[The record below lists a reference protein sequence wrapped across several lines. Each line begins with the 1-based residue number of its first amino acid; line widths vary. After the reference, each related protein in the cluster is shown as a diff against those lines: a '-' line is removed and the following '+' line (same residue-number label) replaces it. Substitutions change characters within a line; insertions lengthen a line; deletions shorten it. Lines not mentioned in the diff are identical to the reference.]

1 VWWWEECYKRCG
13 GGRGVIR
20 GGLLY
25 NGMELYIHYKFTSL
39 SQLICYFNIYCWL
52 LTTKLSPL
60 IWIWFLDSYLKCYEL
75 KTCQIAQEFH
85 QSVCYKLCWLSSQ
98 YQSGSHNIALQLLTV
113 LMMGLHYRDRITTY
127 AISAH
132 HHWGC
137 EFKSRSR
144 EVYSLQHY
152 VACRWFSPGTPVSF
166 TNKTNRHA
174 MI

>member
-1 VWWWEECYKRCG
+1 VGWWEECYKRCG
-13 GGRGVIR
+13 GGRSVIR

-39 SQLICYFNIYCWL
+39 SQLIFYFNIYCWL

-98 YQSGSHNIALQLLTV
+98 YQSGSHNIALQLLSVDDGPSLSWSYNYLCNQCPSPLRLWVQIPLKRGV
-113 LMMGLHYRDRITTY
+113 LPTTLCGMSVVFAGYSGFLH
-127 AISAH
+127 
-132 HHWGC
+132 
-137 EFKSRSR
+137 
-144 EVYSLQHY
+144 Q
-152 VACRWFSPGTPVSF
+152 
-166 TNKTNRHA
+166 
-174 MI
+174 